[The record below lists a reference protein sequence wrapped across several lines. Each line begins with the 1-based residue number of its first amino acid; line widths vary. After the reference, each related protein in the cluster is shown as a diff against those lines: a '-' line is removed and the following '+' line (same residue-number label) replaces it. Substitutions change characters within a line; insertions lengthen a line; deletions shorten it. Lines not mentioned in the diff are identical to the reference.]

1 MFETTTISA
10 SDQLGRWGRIIGVS
24 AIILGMWF
32 TPTAQA
38 DVNTDDIRNF
48 LLHDVVPPLEFI
60 TFAQDVAVKQVLQ
73 LLVRKPDGSFDA
85 PFAKRLGFDKP
96 VLDAEVDV
104 QHARASSSPI
114 AVFRI
119 GLKRL
124 QQFTPGDS
132 PLKLIAADANW
143 LINLPDP
150 LPQGPFPARFF
161 FPITVQDSSTAGSE
175 VVKSSVRLQASY
187 PSSLTPPKLD
197 FDIERFG
204 SSTLIRRID
213 KWRRN
218 PIPPGAIIKEYFL
231 VWVPALDRYYLGRL
245 HSTTHEL
252 LIKAITADPQINL
265 NEGKEGDASRVFEK
279 LKAEAL
285 TIDADDPD
293 APPR

>member
-10 SDQLGRWGRIIGVS
+10 SDQLGRWGRIIGIS
-24 AIILGMWF
+24 AIILGTWF

-38 DVNTDDIRNF
+38 DVETTDILF
-48 LLHDVVPPLEFI
+48 TLIHGVVPPPGII
-60 TFAQDVAVKQVLQ
+60 TFSQDVAVQQVLQ

-85 PFAKRLGFDKP
+85 PFAKRLGFDNP
-96 VLDAEVDV
+96 ILDAEVDV
-104 QHARASSSPI
+104 QHARVSSSPI

-124 QQFTPGDS
+124 QQFTPGDPMS
-132 PLKLIAADANW
+132 GNPLKLIAADANW
-143 LINLPDP
+143 LINLPATVP
-150 LPQGPFPARFF
+150 PSLVPARFL
-161 FPITVQDSSTAGSE
+161 FPITTGAE

-187 PSSLTPPKLD
+187 SSSLAPPKLD

-204 SSTLIRRID
+204 SSTLIRQID

-218 PIPPGAIIKEYFL
+218 PSPPGAINPKYFL

-245 HSTTHEL
+245 DDNSGKL
-252 LIKAITADPQINL
+252 LIKAMTADPQINL
-265 NEGKEGDASRVFEK
+265 YEGNEGNASIVFDK

-285 TIDADDPD
+285 TIDADDLD